1 MTLQPSEQFQREYF
15 DWSEEKFANKLVEKL
30 SAGRLK
36 QNQTYVDLKLE
47 KKSLEHKLQA
57 AYQDVV
63 DLPNL
68 VKMLPGLVANPKP
81 ADYVGY
87 IYSFL
92 KDNRV
97 SDLFHW
103 WRKLRQGTKTPLFG
117 SADIIN
123 VCNLKCV
130 HCYWWTTREPTA
142 GELTPEQWRSVIRNS
157 FKKMK
162 IANVTVVGGEPMLRK
177 DVVQVFSEEMR
188 NRMSVV
194 TNGMF
199 PLIAIN
205 GLYFVSIDGTEETHN
220 SIRGPNTYVRIK
232 KNVKTFVDAGGRVN
246 INITLNTLNYKTV
259 MDVIHEWDDI
269 AERISIQFHTPFVD
283 NDPLWLPFGEERNKT
298 IDSVLEYSSK
308 QNKHF
313 VINSKEQLELL
324 RGNWGYR
331 CPNWVIL
338 PLDYRGNIKTPCCMG
353 SANEDALQPQ
363 CDKCG
368 IAPYSG
374 LLAVLF
380 PPEKPRERSR
390 KSKAPFFQ
398 PLFI

>member
-15 DWSEEKFANKLVEKL
+15 DWSEEEFARSFVERV
-30 SAGRLK
+30 SAWRLG
-36 QNQTYVDLKLE
+36 QNQSYVDLKLE
-47 KKSLEHKLQA
+47 QKSLVRKLQA
-57 AYQDVV
+57 AYQDIF
-63 DLPNL
+63 DLPDF
-68 VKMLPGLVANPKP
+68 VKMLPGLPANPKP
-81 ADYVGY
+81 TDYVES
-87 IYSFL
+87 IYGFL
-92 KDNRV
+92 KDKRGN
-97 SDLFHW
+97 DFLHW
-103 WRKLRQGTKTPLFG
+103 WRKLRQGIKTPLFG

-130 HCYWWTTREPTA
+130 HCYWWTTRDPTA
-142 GELTPEQWRSVIRNS
+142 GELTPEQWRIVIRNS
-157 FKKMK
+157 FRKMK

-188 NRMSVV
+188 NRMNVV

-220 SIRGPNTYVRIK
+220 SIRGPKTYANIK
-232 KNVKTFVDAGGRVN
+232 KNVKTFVDAGGKVT
-246 INITLNTLNYKTV
+246 INMTLNTLNYRTT
-259 MDVIHEWDDI
+259 MDVIREWDEI
-269 AERISIQFHTPFVD
+269 ANRISIQFHTPFVD

-298 IDSVLEYSSK
+298 IDCILEYSSK

-313 VINSKEQLELL
+313 VINSKDQLELL
-324 RGNWGYR
+324 RGNWGYK
-331 CPNWVIL
+331 CPNWMIL

-353 SANEDALQPQ
+353 SANESALQLQ

-374 LLAVLF
+374 LLGELF
-380 PPEKPRERSR
+380 PLEK
-390 KSKAPFFQ
+390 AFGN
-398 PLFI
+398 